1 MKLVRLKLKN
11 FLSFEKLDHSFVNG
25 PVLIQG
31 RNLTEPE
38 SKETNGSGKS
48 TIEAAISY
56 AIMATPMRKGVLDRD
71 LIRWGEQEAEIFLS
85 IYCPVRKQTL
95 TIFRKLSVKG
105 SAKLLLHIIPDDF
118 SEQEGKE
125 ISFATVNDG
134 NRYILNWIG
143 ISSEDLRNYFILN
156 KENYKSFITASNTDK
171 LALINRFIKVDRLD
185 RADEVINDEVKPL
198 QSQLSDALSRMNRI
212 DGQITAYNEQLQ
224 SERERNIDEERQSI
238 IEGIESQIETVLSK
252 YEAATN
258 RIEDC
263 KRLMKLQYGVIDE
276 KKAAIAAATAELES
290 INKEDWKGEVDRIA
304 EKRMAVTKD
313 NAVVQMEDNGL
324 FTHYCAVEKK
334 LLRLNSLLKGKIVCP
349 NCKHEFILDSDM
361 TIPEIEKEV
370 RDVAAEKE
378 ELLKKRAE
386 CEVRKNEFNTQLR
399 ELTAKLEEF
408 RKKESLSLE
417 QVRKVESSIIHL
429 KSAVTTAEA
438 EIKRYLSEIESLTL
452 SMDAYDKESEML
464 AVQLEKAQSA
474 TIETRE
480 AEIEGTLTLLGKQR
494 DKVQKEIDEV
504 NDCIS
509 AMQQWGQ
516 RFKEFKMSLACE
528 QLKLIQDAAN
538 LSLQRQHSELRL
550 SIDGFKVNAK
560 GQVKSEITVLVIN
573 AEGEYKS
580 FWSFS
585 GGERAR
591 MEMALIQAFQE
602 MINAT
607 NPYGG
612 LHFLMIDEVLEG
624 TDPLGLALLLESIH
638 DIESPVYVIS
648 HVMNMRAGINTMTIV
663 KDGGCSYIEMKE

>member
-1 MKLVRLKLKN
+1 MRLVRIKLKN
-11 FLSFEKLDHSFVNG
+11 FLSFRELDHSFVNG
-25 PVLIQG
+25 PLLVQG
-31 RNLTEPE
+31 RNLSEPE

-48 TIEAAISY
+48 TLEAGIAY
-56 AIMATPMRKGVLDRD
+56 ALFASALRKQTLDRE
-71 LIRWGEQEAEIFLS
+71 LITWGESEAEIWLY
-85 IYCPVRKQTL
+85 IECPMRKQTL
-95 TIFRKLSVKG
+95 TIHRTLRVKG
-105 SAKLLLHIIPDDF
+105 SASLELFIND
-118 SEQEGKE
+118 EAV
-125 ISFATVNDG
+125 SFATVNDG
-134 NRYILNWIG
+134 NAYIIRWVG
-143 ISSEDLRNYFILN
+143 ISVEDLKNYYILN
-156 KENYKSFITASNTDK
+156 KENYRSFITASNTDK
-171 LALINRFIKVDRLD
+171 LALINRFIKVERLD
-185 RADEVINDEVKPL
+185 EADDVINEEIKPL
-198 QSQLSDALSRMNRI
+198 QAEADELSSRMYRVE
-212 DGQITAYNEQLQ
+212 GQIKAYSEQLQ
-224 SERERNIDEERQSI
+224 AERERNTDAEKQSI

-290 INKEDWKGEVDRIA
+290 INKEDWKGEVDRVS
-304 EKRMAVTKD
+304 EQR
-313 NAVVQMEDNGL
+313 NAVSKELAAVQMEDSSL
-324 FTHYCAVEKK
+324 FTSYCAVDKRLMK
-334 LLRLNSLLKGKIVCP
+334 LLTFLKGKIACP
-349 NCKHEFILDSDM
+349 NCGHEFVLNTDM
-361 TIPEIEKEV
+361 TVPEIEKEA
-370 RDVAAEKE
+370 RAAEAEKE
-378 ELLKKRAE
+378 ALSRKRVE
-386 CEVRKNEFNTQLR
+386 CDLRKNEFNEQLKQF
-399 ELTAKLEEF
+399 TNKFEEF
-408 RKKESLSLE
+408 RRKERLSLE
-417 QVRKVESSIIHL
+417 QVRKIETNITHL

-464 AVQLEKAQSA
+464 AAQLEKAQSA

-648 HVMNMRAGINTMTIV
+648 HVMNIRAGINTMTVV
-663 KDGGCSYIEMKE
+663 KEDGYSRVEMNVND